1 MDLNWLNLS
10 LEQDCWE
17 VLSKLA
23 DHKHSKSQVT
33 CPLVPFPV
41 QAGPSSR
48 EGNLSTGGPSVS
60 LAGAHGCVFILKSW
74 VN

>member
-48 EGNLSTGGPSVS
+48 EGNLSTGGPSEP
-60 LAGAHGCVFILKSW
+60 SW
-74 VN
+74 GPWLCLYLEVLG